1 MISPTRERVRLHL
14 SKEDE
19 CWVAQYAVD
28 GRPCVPFYVHET
40 TRRGFHDEASFLT
53 FLEHKAEEML
63 DMYGPSQVR
72 LN

>member
-1 MISPTRERVRLHL
+1 MTTPTRERVRLHL

-19 CWVAQYAVD
+19 CWVVQYLVD

-40 TRRGFHDEASFLT
+40 TRRKFAHESDFMGY
-53 FLEHKAEEML
+53 LEHKAEEML
-63 DMYGPSQVR
+63 EMYGPSSLR